1 MSENIIWLNKS
12 QPSADAAQGRDPN
25 VALVESAFQ
34 FVLVHPFTD
43 ADADDVKVGMS
54 REDALLLRDTIGV
67 ALKVAARGPAQFEAA
82 ASKDMAYFEHWL
94 RHYEKQIRR
103 FLEAGEEAPIDWG

>member
-1 MSENIIWLNKS
+1 MSENIIWLNTS
-12 QPSADAAQGRDPN
+12 QPSVDAGRGRDPN

-43 ADADDVKVGMS
+43 ADADEVKVGMS
-54 REDALLLRDTIGV
+54 RDDAMLLRDVIGV
-67 ALKVAARGPAQFEAA
+67 ALKVAAQGPAEFEAA

-94 RHYEKQIRR
+94 RHYEKQIRC
-103 FLEAGEEAPIDWG
+103 FLETADHVPTDWG